1 MNNFFENPN
10 KFTLFEMNSNN
21 NDIISDL
28 IIRIKN
34 AHLAK
39 HRLVAIP
46 RTKMSIEITKILKEE
61 GYIREYQT
69 CVDFKKNTK
78 YLLLILK
85 YKSDNV
91 SIITGIKRVSKPGSR
106 VYLKTLVLP
115 TVRNNLG
122 TVIISTSQGIMTNK
136 KARKLGIG
144 GEILCYIW

>member
-1 MNNFFENPN
+1 MNSFFENSN

-34 AHLAK
+34 AHQAK

-91 SIITGIKRVSKPGSR
+91 AIITDIKRVSKPGSR
-106 VYLKTLVLP
+106 VYMKTLVLP

-122 TVIISTSQGIMTNK
+122 TVIVSTSQGIMTNK